1 MSEGDIQLLL
11 TALGGVALLVALIV
25 TRIRMHP
32 LLALLV
38 VSLAVGIAAG
48 MDIAS
53 IAGATVAGAGHTLG
67 VVGIVIALG
76 AMLGKILADTG
87 VTETIA
93 NSILNR
99 SSDRCCPGPWPS
111 RHSSS
116 AFPCFLRSVLSSCC
130 R

>member
-93 NSILNR
+93 ELDPQPFLRQDAALGHGLRGIR
-99 SSDRCCPGPWPS
+99 R
-111 RHSSS
+111 RHSHV
-116 AFPCFLRSVLSSCC
+116 F
-130 R
+130 